1 MEILIISGLSGAGKS
16 SAATYLEDM
25 GYYTV
30 DNVPADIILKFA
42 EFCSQSDGRY
52 DRVALVSDIR
62 SGNGNFQGI
71 LDAMERLKQGG
82 YRMVVC
88 DMVTHTIARE
98 MGFDAFLITSG
109 IESLHSAIDQ
119 AVNISTWFGQLRQ
132 ENLFLRS
139 ITQEQGGRVVVMEP
153 DGSL

>member
-1 MEILIISGLSGAGKS
+1 
-16 SAATYLEDM
+16 
-25 GYYTV
+25 
-30 DNVPADIILKFA
+30 
-42 EFCSQSDGRY
+42 
-52 DRVALVSDIR
+52 
-62 SGNGNFQGI
+62 
-71 LDAMERLKQGG
+71 MERLKQGG

-153 DGSL
+153 DGSLFYNNMKDISPELHRCLQTHLREIPATGSTACPPASRCIPAARGCAR